1 MREEQ
6 GNQPWVWTFAR
17 WLLAGLTVLTL
28 LTAVTAT
35 ASAKPPGVTCVSS
48 TESRLL
54 VPVGKTVGIKLF
66 ARGVMVVG
74 LTDVTTAEGSASPAK
89 ECGLKTGD
97 IITKINGEQ
106 VNSIEE
112 VQDILQDSGG
122 SLEIQASRNGKQ
134 MELTTQAAA
143 CAADG
148 SYKLGAWIR
157 DSMAGIGT
165 VTFYDPETGLFA
177 ALGHGIND
185 VDTGLLMPLQSGAIM
200 PSSVTGLLPGE
211 KGSPGA
217 LHGSFELTTDLGRLT
232 ANTDC
237 GIFGQL
243 ETDCFSGEAMEVAS
257 RGEVKTGEATILT
270 NVEGETVEEYTIEI
284 LRIYPDSGEHTQSMM
299 LRVTDQRLLDK
310 TGGILQGMSGSPIIQ
325 DGKLVGAV
333 THVLINDP
341 TRGYGIFI
349 ENMLDAAS

>member
-6 GNQPWVWTFAR
+6 SNQPWVWMLAR
-17 WLLAGLTVLTL
+17 WLLAGLTALTL
-28 LTAVTAT
+28 LAAVTAS

-48 TESRLL
+48 TESRTL

-74 LTDVTTAEGSASPAK
+74 LTDVTTAEGSTSPAK

-200 PSSVTGLLPGE
+200 PSCVTGLLPGE

-217 LHGSFELTTDLGRLT
+217 LHGSFDLTTDLGRLT

-237 GIFGQL
+237 GIFGRL
-243 ETDCFSGEAMEVAS
+243 DADCFSGEAMEVAS
-257 RGEVKTGEATILT
+257 RSEVKTGEATILA

-325 DGKLVGAV
+325 NGKIVGAV
-333 THVLINDP
+333 THVLVNDP

-349 ENMLDAAS
+349 ENMLDAAE